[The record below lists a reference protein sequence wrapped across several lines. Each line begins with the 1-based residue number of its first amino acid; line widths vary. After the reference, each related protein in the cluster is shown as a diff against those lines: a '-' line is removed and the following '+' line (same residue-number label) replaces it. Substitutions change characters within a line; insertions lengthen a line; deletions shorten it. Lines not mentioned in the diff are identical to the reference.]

1 MNIVPFQ
8 NTALGF
14 SVRTVTI
21 DEEPWFVG
29 KDVCAALGY
38 ANETDAMNRHCKG
51 VVKRYPLQT
60 SGGLQEIRIINEPDM
75 MRLICGSKLESAQ
88 RFEAWVFEEVL
99 PSIRRHG
106 MYATDQLLENPDL
119 AIKAFTAL
127 KEERERRKALEAQ
140 AEENAPY
147 IIYGKSVEVAKG
159 SKKVGTYAKILT
171 QGGMIIGERRLFALL
186 RELGILGKVGA
197 YHNEPS
203 QYCIERGYFQIT
215 HREITHA
222 SGIKEPK
229 ITPYLTPRG
238 RIWLTNKF
246 YKLWNT
252 TPEVFT
258 PFVGKGS
265 CLRPDMKDYITH
277 ANMVQWIVQLS
288 NTTKKWALS
297 GQMIAG

>member
-8 NTALGF
+8 NTDLGF

-38 ANETDAMNRHCKG
+38 ANETDAMNRHCRG
-51 VVKRYPLQT
+51 VVKRYPIVD
-60 SGGLQEIRIINEPDM
+60 GLGRTQEARIINEPDM

-171 QGGMIIGERRLFALL
+171 QG
-186 RELGILGKVGA
+186 
-197 YHNEPS
+197 
-203 QYCIERGYFQIT
+203 
-215 HREITHA
+215 
-222 SGIKEPK
+222 
-229 ITPYLTPRG
+229 
-238 RIWLTNKF
+238 
-246 YKLWNT
+246 
-252 TPEVFT
+252 
-258 PFVGKGS
+258 
-265 CLRPDMKDYITH
+265 
-277 ANMVQWIVQLS
+277 LS
-288 NTTKKWALS
+288 L
-297 GQMIAG
+297 IHI

>member
-8 NTALGF
+8 NTDLGF

-38 ANETDAMNRHCKG
+38 ANETDAMNRHCRG
-51 VVKRYPLQT
+51 VVKRYPIVD
-60 SGGLQEIRIINEPDM
+60 GLGRTQEARIINEPDM

-265 CLRPDMKDYITH
+265 CLRPDMKDYITPVSYTYLRAH
-277 ANMVQWIVQLS
+277 E
-288 NTTKKWALS
+288 T
-297 GQMIAG
+297 

>member
-8 NTALGF
+8 NTDLGF

-38 ANETDAMNRHCKG
+38 ANETDAMNRHCRG
-51 VVKRYPLQT
+51 VVKRYPIVD
-60 SGGLQEIRIINEPDM
+60 GLGRTQEARIINEPDM

-277 ANMVQWIVQLS
+277 ADVED
-288 NTTKKWALS
+288 
-297 GQMIAG
+297 